1 MVTEGCQTL
10 DEPSVRVSDV
20 VTQTVET
27 ERSDHRSG
35 WEWAALLLMPVVI
48 LVVLRVS
55 PYYRL
60 NNGDPF
66 IYVGYANDFRRHV
79 ARFGYTYHAVR
90 FGLIFPLRA
99 SLLLGPVWGYF
110 ILRYLLYLL
119 AIVPL
124 YLVLRPQGTRIALF
138 GVALFVANPVSAES
152 ILTTYTDTIVVPV
165 FCAVVC
171 LMVFVY
177 RLRGWK
183 AAACAALAGILAGV
197 SINTSIFS
205 ITLLGVSMAVLCLTL
220 ILARRYADLLRCAA
234 VFVAGIVVVSVAGML
249 VYRHMFGDANIY
261 RTTWAA
267 SREVKN
273 DSMWRSPSLIWL
285 STRRYAYAPLL
296 ALLLGGVALFRSRR
310 VGRVPFLER
319 VLIVGVLGACV
330 GFYALYQ
337 FLLGGNTIETSYY
350 YAYVIGPACLVVAAA
365 TGWMGR
371 FDRVP
376 IWVFVAAP
384 VAIAYVAQTFA
395 LRRFVVFAIV
405 TLLLCAV
412 IVRSTRALVAGL
424 AAIVA
429 MNIAWGASPRVIA
442 PIAGA
447 GFQYEP
453 HYEQAFG
460 DASDTGFEAYMLASK
475 LPSVVPSAEDR
486 YIPLLFWYRSGDGL
500 LDSVQATYHWQ
511 TLTVQR
517 SPESGM
523 PAITPDDLD
532 RLRALAGGFVVLI
545 GRTSAEIDA
554 GVDSLR
560 AAGVSVD
567 AGMPTQRL
575 HYGDSEVFVKPVAIV
590 GVPN

>member
-1 MVTEGCQTL
+1 
-10 DEPSVRVSDV
+10 
-20 VTQTVET
+20 
-27 ERSDHRSG
+27 
-35 WEWAALLLMPVVI
+35 MPVAI
-48 LVVLRVS
+48 LLVLRVS
-55 PYYRL
+55 PYFPL

-99 SLLLGPVWGYF
+99 SLWLGPVWGYF
-110 ILRYLLYLL
+110 FLRYLLYLL
-119 AIVPL
+119 AIIPL
-124 YLVLRPQGTRIALF
+124 YLVLRPQGTRIAVF

-165 FCAVVC
+165 LCAVVC

-177 RLRGWK
+177 RHRGWK
-183 AAACAALAGILAGV
+183 AAACAAVAGLLAGV

-205 ITLLGVSMAVLCLTL
+205 ITLLGVSMGALCLVL
-220 ILARRYADLLRCAA
+220 LLARRYADLFRCAA
-234 VFVAGIVVVSVAGML
+234 LFLAGILIVSVAGML

-310 VGRVPFLER
+310 VPRVAFLER
-319 VLIVGVLGACV
+319 LLIVGVLGACV

-337 FLLGGNTIETSYY
+337 FLLEGNTIETAYY
-350 YAYVIGPACLVVAAA
+350 YAYVIGPTCLVVAAA

-376 IWVFVAAP
+376 IWVFVATP
-384 VAIAYVAQTFA
+384 VAIAYIAQTFA

-453 HYEQAFG
+453 HYERAFG

-475 LPSVVPSAEDR
+475 LPSVVPAPAHM
-486 YIPLLFWYRSGDGL
+486 PLLFWYRSGDGL

-523 PAITPDDLD
+523 PAITSDDLD
-532 RLRALAGGFVVLI
+532 RLRTLVGGFVVLI
-545 GRTSAEIDA
+545 GRTNAEIDA
-554 GVDSLR
+554 GVNSLT
-560 AAGVSVD
+560 AAGVSVGAD
-567 AGMPTQRL
+567 MPTRHL
-575 HYGDSEVFVKPVAIV
+575 HYGDSEVFVKPVPIV